1 MEKLGIKS
9 INDRLNILDPWG
21 NRIEIV
27 PYDDCQFTKAAN
39 ILKGMAVDAPAK
51 TANAIEELK
60 KKGMATAVIGMRERR
75 ATETNRSAP
84 AAPEQTPTSWSEI
97 STPLGQFFI
106 AINSRGLCAINVC
119 AAMKARSCEPERKR
133 SSSARYLTVLIWTAL
148 SAVYLIWGSTYLAI
162 RFTVETSPPFLSAA
176 ARFIISGAVLYLWRR
191 LCGDADAKPTRM
203 A

>member
-60 KKGMATAVIGMRERR
+60 KKGMAAAVNEMRERR
-75 ATETNRSAP
+75 ADETNRSSPTAP
-84 AAPEQTPTSWSEI
+84 DKTPTSGSEI
-97 STPLGQFFI
+97 STPWVGGS
-106 AINSRGLCAINVC
+106 SR
-119 AAMKARSCEPERKR
+119 M
-133 SSSARYLTVLIWTAL
+133 
-148 SAVYLIWGSTYLAI
+148 
-162 RFTVETSPPFLSAA
+162 
-176 ARFIISGAVLYLWRR
+176 AVLADY
-191 LCGDADAKPTRM
+191 CGKTEVGLKPV
-203 A
+203 AP